1 MKKILYLDCG
11 MGAAGD
17 MLSAALLDLLAE
29 VETEG
34 KIASAQENKKTGSS
48 ISKEKTEENTDANRI
63 TIKENTVRD
72 LVGELNEIG
81 IPEVVFEAEKSDR
94 CGILGLHL
102 SVRIHGVEEGEDLH
116 NHSDEHAHHHHRS
129 LSDVLSIIN
138 GLKLPDQVRSHVI
151 RVYQVLAEAESH
163 AHGMEVSEIHF
174 HEVGM
179 MDAIADI
186 AASSYLLHLLNPD
199 QIIASPVRTGFGQ
212 VHAAH
217 GILPLPAPATAF
229 LLRGIPTYAGDLEG
243 EMTTPTGA
251 VLLKTFVSS
260 FEEQPVMT
268 VKAIGYGMGKK
279 EFPRAN
285 CLRAIFGETYCES
298 KSEPSDQKQDRISD
312 PTSQRENRAS
322 AENSAKSS
330 FTDKMESN
338 RTDQEDQI
346 IRLECDIDD
355 MTGEELGFAMDRIYE
370 AGAREVFYSPIQ
382 MKKNRPGILLTVLTR
397 PGEKENVVRSIF
409 SHTTTIGIREEVIRR
424 YVLKRSIVTEETAFG
439 PVRKKVSEGY
449 GVRREK
455 WEYEDLKAIAKKEN
469 LSIHD
474 LLMKLPKN

>member
-11 MGAAGD
+11 MGVAGD
-17 MLSAALLDLLAE
+17 MLSAAFLDLLAE
-29 VETEG
+29 MRANEH
-34 KIASAQENKKTGSS
+34 SAKSQV
-48 ISKEKTEENTDANRI
+48 IQ
-63 TIKENTVRD
+63 D
-72 LVGELNEIG
+72 LLGELNAIG
-81 IPEVVFEAEKSDR
+81 IPKVTFEAENAVR

-102 SVRIHGVEEGEDLH
+102 VVRVSGEEETVDAH
-116 NHSDEHAHHHHRS
+116 PHPHTSTHSQMHTHTNSHSHSHRT
-129 LSDVLSIIN
+129 LADVLKIIE
-138 GLKLPDQVRSHVI
+138 GLKLPKEVRSQVI
-151 RVYQVLAEAESH
+151 SIYQTLAEAESH

-174 HEVGM
+174 HEVGL

-186 AASSYLLHLLNPD
+186 TASAYLLNLIHPD
-199 QIIASPVRTGFGQ
+199 QVIASPVRTGFGE
-212 VHAAH
+212 VHSAH
-217 GILPLPAPATAF
+217 GILPVPAPATAF
-229 LLRGIPTYAGDLEG
+229 LLRGIPTYAGNLQG
-243 EMTTPTGA
+243 EMSTPTGA
-251 VLLKTFVSS
+251 ALLKTFVSS

-285 CLRAIFGETYCES
+285 CLRAIFGEADS
-298 KSEPSDQKQDRISD
+298 LGKSD
-312 PTSQRENRAS
+312 PTDFRENRILENYNSAGQTKDRVS
-322 AENSAKSS
+322 AEKPGENIS
-330 FTDKMESN
+330 TETEEGN
-338 RTDQEDQI
+338 LQDQI